1 MGTPKNAPTYEVT
14 QGKTKYT
21 VDATP
26 LFTPEELA
34 EMDAP
39 ETADQRKTRV
49 MREKRS
55 ALGKTPATAPI
66 PQE

>member
-1 MGTPKNAPTYEVT
+1 MSAPTYEVM

-39 ETADQRKTRV
+39 ETAAQRKTRV
-49 MREKRS
+49 MREMRS
-55 ALGKTPATAPI
+55 WLGKTPATAPI
-66 PQE
+66 P